1 MKKFKYK
8 ALFFYILGLGIL
20 AYLIYRMDVTTIG
33 EALTSVG
40 WNIIFVFLAAVP
52 WMFMDTMSI
61 YNLTNFK
68 VPFFHTL
75 FNQLTGN
82 GYNAIIPL
90 AGLGGEPYKV
100 QHFSRWLELDFA
112 TRAIIQDRLLHMLSG
127 TMYSSIT
134 AFALLFIAP
143 LEPEVYS
150 IVLITAVVFM
160 AYSFLAMWVT
170 LSSAPTKFSGFIL
183 KKLKFLDQFRHERLS
198 KRKFLMSFCF
208 KMASRFLSMVE
219 IYVIFKVFGMD
230 PTFIEVLTVSGAL
243 FMSVSLGFFV
253 PQGMGVNEYSMSYGF
268 VLLGLDASLGL
279 SGGLLRRARIIFWAL
294 FGVFLHLGSMLVNRL
309 TPPNLQHG
317 HSESQ

>member
-1 MKKFKYK
+1 MKKFKHK
-8 ALFFYILGLGIL
+8 ALLFYILGLGVL
-20 AYLIYRMDVTTIG
+20 AYLIYRMDVNTVA
-33 EALTSVG
+33 EALSSVG
-40 WNIIFVFLAAVP
+40 GNIVFVFLAAIP

-61 YNLTNFK
+61 YNLTHFK

-75 FNQLTGN
+75 FNQLSGN

-100 QHFSRWLELDFA
+100 QHFTRWLELDFA

-127 TMYSSIT
+127 TMYTSIT

-150 IVLITAVVFM
+150 IVLITAIVFLL
-160 AYSFLAMWVT
+160 YSFLAMWVT
-170 LSSAPTKFSGFIL
+170 ISSAPTKFTGFIL
-183 KKLKFLDQFRHERLS
+183 KKLKFLDQYRHERLS
-198 KRKFLMSFCF
+198 KRRFLVSFGF
-208 KMASRFLSMVE
+208 KMASRFLSMLE
-219 IYVIFKVFGMD
+219 IYVIFRVFGMD
-230 PTFIEVLTVSGAL
+230 PTFIEVFTVSGAL

-268 VLLGLDASLGL
+268 VLIGLDAALGL

-294 FGVFLHLGSMLVNRL
+294 FGVALHLGSLVINKFDEPSL
-309 TPPNLQHG
+309 I
-317 HSESQ
+317 SEEQ